1 MLWSSSYPATK
12 LLEILPSMRGKV
24 RTEMNKEFTI
34 YHDDCITRMH
44 RLKEEGFKADLSV
57 YSPPFASLY
66 AYSSNPQDMGNSRE
80 SDDEFKLHFRF
91 FADAIFPLIKDGRNM
106 CVHIQ
111 NPSRSFTHH
120 GRPGIW
126 DLRGEMIRM
135 FEDAGFWYY
144 GEVTVWKNPQAQ
156 SIRTKAQQLTFSQ
169 FIKDSTISRPA
180 LADYLMIFKKPG
192 KSEIPCTNKIKINE
206 HAARERADVSNQD
219 WIDWAQPIWASDF
232 DSFALP
238 YPVWY
243 NIRETET
250 LNERAARNENDERH
264 VCPLQLDLIDRCV
277 RLWSNEGETVFSPFT
292 GIGSEGYQ
300 ALLNNRRFVGC
311 ELKKEY
317 YDEAV
322 KNCNDAIAERD
333 SKGLQTCLI

>member
-1 MLWSSSYPATK
+1 MKPYNITN
-12 LLEILPSMRGKV
+12 E
-24 RTEMNKEFTI
+24 
-34 YHDDCITRMH
+34 DCITGMH
-44 RLKEEGFKADLSV
+44 RLAKEGVKFDLSV

-66 AYSSNPQDMGNSRE
+66 AYSSNPEDMGNSRE

-91 FADAIFPLIKDGRNM
+91 FAEAIFPLIKPGRNM

-111 NPSRSFTHH
+111 NPARSITHH

-126 DLRGEMIRM
+126 DLRGEMIRI
-135 FEDAGFWYY
+135 FEEVGFWYY

-156 SIRTKAQQLTFSQ
+156 SIRTKSQQLTFSN

-180 LADYLMIFKKPG
+180 LADYLMIFKAPG
-192 KSEIPCTNKIKINE
+192 KPEVPCTTSKIKINE
-206 HAARERADVSNQD
+206 HGAKERADVSNQD
-219 WIDWAQPIWASDF
+219 WIEWAQPIWSSDL

-238 YPVWY
+238 YPVWF

-264 VCPLQLDLIDRCV
+264 ICPLQLDLIDRCV
-277 RLWSNEGETVFSPFT
+277 RLWSNPGETVFSPFT

-300 ALLNNRRFVGC
+300 SILNGREFVGF

-317 YDEAV
+317 YEEAI
-322 KNCNDAIAERD
+322 KNCEEAIKEVE
-333 SKGLQTCLI
+333 SKDLQICLI